1 MEIEVYRK
9 SFFHF
14 HSSFS
19 SILGGREKKKQHKK
33 QIALIVIIKA
43 EAPEIISRVFLFMH
57 LASMS
62 KARGAEIQLPNQH
75 RIFQML
81 SRKRII
87 IDSNV
92 KKIKQG
98 CQTPSSRVL
107 IFLETKLPTNYI
119 YYRLTLTLHS
129 PTNFI

>member
-1 MEIEVYRK
+1 M
-9 SFFHF
+9 
-14 HSSFS
+14 
-19 SILGGREKKKQHKK
+19 
-33 QIALIVIIKA
+33 IKA
-43 EAPEIISRVFLFMH
+43 EAPEIISRFFLFMH

-92 KKIKQG
+92 EKIKQG
-98 CQTPSSRVL
+98 CQHIL
-107 IFLETKLPTNYI
+107 LKNFNLPRDEATY
-119 YYRLTLTLHS
+119 
-129 PTNFI
+129 